1 MTCRSQTYERIVLK
15 ASELLRRFGLR
26 KTAVADIAHELG
38 MSPANIYR
46 FFPSKRALVEAVAER
61 RLMVLRQDLAGVVR
75 SRKTAFARLEDLVR
89 AVASSFR
96 TMCDQR
102 DLLEI
107 ELARDLLEIEAMR
120 GASQWQ
126 FVADFH
132 DFLRAELTK
141 LIRAGVAAGEMRV
154 ADPADTAAAVFDGF
168 IWVIEPLML
177 LRDPEPVA
185 EQRLER
191 QFRLLARALGV
202 STLAGEVT
210 NVAD

>member
-15 ASELLRRFGLR
+15 ASELLRRFGPR

-89 AVASSFR
+89 AVAGSFR

-120 GASQWQ
+120 RESQWQ